1 MPPSTELPTGRYLS
15 CALQVP
21 PDGGGQT
28 RALLIRNRILAG
40 AGLRPDVVTLGP
52 APDHDRRRELL
63 RERGLLP
70 EPLGLL
76 NIYEH
81 YREHGWG
88 DAAGTGEAL
97 PDLSAHRVAEEER
110 AGGLPWRVTYE
121 VPGQSR
127 AVYDYLRDDG
137 TPYLRIP
144 AFGLTNGSSG
154 RGAIRLVGRDGEILE
169 ELRSAG
175 QWFRRWIR
183 TLVEGHDRS
192 FVFTDSR
199 FVAPHLA
206 RLAAPHVHVVY
217 VMHNVHLEQ
226 PSFRWDGS
234 TNRAYTRVLERAAG
248 FDALVN
254 LTARQSE
261 DIAQRRGRT
270 SNLFVV
276 PNPIERLPAPPPR
289 AVRDPLRVAVVA
301 RLEPQKRLV
310 DAIAAFALVVEA
322 VPEAHLDV
330 YGDGSAR
337 EHLQAEIDRRGLAGS
352 VTLHGWN
359 PRASDAL
366 WTASAFLL
374 TSLFEGYPLSTLES
388 MARGCPVVAYD
399 IKYGPREQISDGVD
413 GHLVPEGDVE
423 ALAARVVELLRSRER
438 AAAMSAA
445 ARAAAAHFGP
455 EEFVAAWAAVLREVV
470 ALRPL
475 RTTLES
481 VELELTRADRRRLE
495 GTLRVTARS
504 RKATLDSA
512 AVELDVVDTVTGAV
526 APQRVKLEV
535 AGADELRFRAKIRPP
550 GETERLRLRL
560 LWQNSAW
567 EADPFASP

>member
-1 MPPSTELPTGRYLS
+1 MGPPTELPDGRYLS

-28 RALLIRNRILAG
+28 RALLMRNRILAG
-40 AGLRPDVVTLGP
+40 AGVRPDVLTLGP
-52 APDHDRRRELL
+52 APDHDRRREVL

-81 YREHGWG
+81 YRAHGWG
-88 DAAGTGEAL
+88 GAAGTGEAL

-110 AGGLPWRVTYE
+110 ADGSPWRVTYE
-121 VPGQSR
+121 VPGEPH
-127 AVYDYLRDDG
+127 ALYDYLRDDG

-144 AFGLTNGSSG
+144 AFGLTAGSRG
-154 RGAIRLVGRDGEILE
+154 RGAIRLVDAEGQVVE

-183 TLVEGHDRS
+183 ALVQGHERS

-226 PSFRWDGS
+226 PALRWDGP
-234 TNRAYTRVLERAAG
+234 TNRAYTRVLDGVAG
-248 FDALVN
+248 VDALVN
-254 LTARQSE
+254 LTARQGE

-276 PNPIERLPAPPPR
+276 PNPIERLPAPPPDV
-289 AVRDPLRVAVVA
+289 VRDPLRVAVVA
-301 RLEPQKRLV
+301 RLEPQKRLE
-310 DAIAAFALVVEA
+310 DAIAAFALVAGA
-322 VPEAHLDV
+322 VPGARLDV

-337 EHLQAEIDRRGLAGS
+337 KHLEAEVDRRGLGAS
-352 VTLHGWN
+352 VTLHGYD

-374 TSLFEGYPLSTLES
+374 TSQFEGYPLSTLES

-399 IKYGPREQISDGVD
+399 IKYGPREQIADGVD
-413 GHLVPEGDVE
+413 GHLVPAGDVE
-423 ALAARVVELLRSRER
+423 ALAARVVELLRSPER
-438 AAAMSAA
+438 AAAMSEAARTAA
-445 ARAAAAHFGP
+445 ARFGP
-455 EEFVAAWAAVLREVV
+455 DEFVSAWDGVLREVI

-481 VELELTRADRRRLE
+481 VELDVTRAGRRLA

-504 RKATLDSA
+504 RKATLESA
-512 AVELDVVDTVTGAV
+512 AVELDVVDSVTGAV
-526 APQRVKLEV
+526 EPLRVKLDV
-535 AGADELRFRAKIRPP
+535 AGEDELRFRARVRSL

-567 EADPFASP
+567 EADPLASP